1 MKKILTA
8 LTAAVAAILMC
19 VCLTACGNGEN
30 SVAGTYKFYAVE
42 ESGKLHYVTDED
54 MEITE
59 DYIVFTLNADGKGEQ
74 KMQVSE
80 TNTVTVPFEWTLNG
94 TELTVSANGVSSTCT
109 LENEIITI
117 EIMGNKALLK
127 KSA

>member
-1 MKKILTA
+1 
-8 LTAAVAAILMC
+8 MC
-19 VCLTACGNGEN
+19 SSDL
-30 SVAGTYKFYAVE
+30 
-42 ESGKLHYVTDED
+42 KLHYVTDED

-59 DYIVFTLNADGKGEQ
+59 DYIVFTLNPDGKGEQ

-80 TNTVTVPFEWTLNG
+80 TNTVTVPFDWTLNG

-109 LENEIITI
+109 LENDIITI